1 MSNEPRHRI
10 YGHIYQRSWNAS
22 ISDDDDDHG
31 PSPYTLA
38 TALMLD
44 PLEATDAMENDA
56 YPSAT
61 IADFSSHPDKNAKQ
75 ALLETLSTWVDL
87 CKYPSEAID
96 GIRGYSLRLGTWC
109 LIPLAERLVTL
120 VPERLRPAALI
131 LPVTLDAW
139 LRTDGKIGDTLL
151 SVAQIF
157 EPYGYPDREG
167 NLSDRSAPEAIVRL
181 CRMIIERT
189 NSKRFFDAYRD
200 AVYYATTQTSQ
211 ARRFTYAGWEPE
223 ENARILLE
231 IEERVLRYPY
241 SK

>member
-1 MSNEPRHRI
+1 MSSEPRHPI
-10 YGHIYQRSWNAS
+10 YQHIYQRSWNAS
-22 ISDDDDDHG
+22 ISDDDG
-31 PSPYTLA
+31 PAPDSLA

-44 PLEATDAMENDA
+44 PLEATDAMESDA

-61 IADFSSHPDKNAKQ
+61 IADFSNHLDKNAKQ

-109 LIPLAERLVTL
+109 LLPLAERLVTL
-120 VPERLRPAALI
+120 VPERLRSYAAL
-131 LPVTLDAW
+131 LPRAMDASLRLDASVGAT
-139 LRTDGKIGDTLL
+139 LR
-151 SVAQIF
+151 SVAQLF
-157 EPYGYPDREG
+157 EPFGYPDRDG

-181 CRMIIERT
+181 CNMIVERI